1 LNLKGLKIKTIAI
14 LGPTASGKSTLSLE
28 LAKSYDCAILSL
40 DSLALYKEM
49 DIVSAKPSID
59 ERGDIPHFGIDV
71 IDVDMPFSV
80 ALFVDLYKESVN
92 FCKEHNKNLIIVGGT
107 GFYLKTLMEGISEL
121 PKIDEETKRKV
132 EDQMI
137 DLQKAYNFLNKIDEE
152 YAKNLMSSDRYRI
165 EKALT
170 IFYQT
175 GTAPSLYFKNNPPKP
190 VAKDLELFE
199 ISMEK
204 ELLNRRIEL
213 RTNQMFEMGLVDEV
227 ANLEYKYGR
236 KPNPMKAIGIKEILD
251 YFDGKYTLKDAKE
264 KIVIHTRQLAKRQRT
279 FNRTQFPSHTQS
291 STKELEQQIADL
303 FSK

>member
-1 LNLKGLKIKTIAI
+1 MNLKGLKIKTIAI
-14 LGPTASGKSTLSLE
+14 LGPTASGKSTLSLG

>member
-1 LNLKGLKIKTIAI
+1 MNLKGLKIKTIAI